1 MHKKLNVGFTL
12 IELLVTLAV
21 VGIALGAAV
30 PSFNAMIARNRMA
43 TQTNDV
49 LLAINMAR
57 SEALKIGSTVSFQA
71 VQADDFS
78 DDDTLPAC
86 TASNEFCL
94 GWCIVEANP
103 GDCSGTIIRR
113 FEALPTSMRLNSVE
127 NVSSI
132 QINGIGGLT
141 NMGGGTQRRL
151 DLCDTNGNGRR
162 VFINL
167 IGRSKS
173 HRPDDAVTA
182 KRPSC

>member
-1 MHKKLNVGFTL
+1 MQKKQNVGFTL

-21 VGIALGAAV
+21 VSIALGIAV
-30 PSFNAMIARNRMA
+30 PNFNSMIARNRLA

-57 SEALKIGSTVSFQA
+57 SEALKVGGTVSLQA
-71 VQADDFS
+71 IQADDFS

-86 TASNEFCL
+86 TATNEYCL
-94 GWCIVEANP
+94 GWCIVEGNP
-103 GDCSGTIIRR
+103 GNCSGTLIRR
-113 FEALPTSMRLNSVE
+113 FQSIPTSLRINSIE

-141 NMGGGTQRRL
+141 NMATDTERQF

-162 VFINL
+162 VFVSL

-173 HRPDDAVTA
+173 HRPDDADTA